1 VAITSGVIMFG
12 TSQKDKA
19 ALEVEIAQLKQ
30 QIKELKEQRAQDLRI
45 LRQQLASMAV
55 GISPRPESI
64 LNGLPYSE
72 IPKEEVLEFIG
83 SVPNLLLLDVRSDTG
98 WNNGYIPNA
107 KHVPAPEVFARLGEL
122 ADKTRPILT
131 FCANGNTALGVCQ
144 LLAREGYQNVF
155 NALGG
160 MAGYSG
166 ELIRPEIQATDIT
179 QVKGTDRKLITKVLA
194 IIDRDVRPGL
204 KRDGGDLQ
212 VVEVEDG
219 TVKLKLV
226 GACVGCGSQK
236 RTVQDGIKNHLRDKI
251 PEIEDVIDLSMGIP
265 N

>member
-1 VAITSGVIMFG
+1 LFG
-12 TSQKDKA
+12 PSKKTVES
-19 ALEVEIAQLKQ
+19 LEEEIARLQD
-30 QIKELKEQRAQDLRI
+30 QIKDLKEQRAQELRV
-45 LRQQLASMAV
+45 LRQQLASIAV

-72 IPKEEVLEFIG
+72 IPKEEVLDFIR
-83 SVPNLLLLDVRSDTG
+83 SVPNLLILDVRADTG

-107 KHVPAPEVFARLGEL
+107 KHIPAPEVFARLVEL
-122 ADKTRPILT
+122 SDKTRPILT
-131 FCANGNTALGVCQ
+131 ICANGNTALGVCQ

-160 MAGYSG
+160 MAGYQG

-219 TVKLKLV
+219 TVKLKMV

-236 RTVQDGIKNHLRDKI
+236 RTVQDGIKNHLRNLV
-251 PEIEDVIDLSMGIP
+251 PEIEDVVDLSTGIP